1 MKTTTLALSLLAATG
16 GAAAQSALTV
26 FGVID
31 AGISHYSTRSRSWG
45 LAAPRQIT
53 QSQTALSPSG
63 YASSRLGFRGT
74 EDLGGGLAAGFWLRR
89 RWPTT
94 TAAASATSAAAPP

>member
-16 GAAAQSALTV
+16 GAAAQSSLTV
-26 FGVID
+26 FGVVD

-45 LAAPRQIT
+45 LAAPRQVT

-74 EDLGGGLAAGFWLRR
+74 EDLGGGRAGRGGGGGPRGPPNPGAGGAMRR
-89 RWPTT
+89 
-94 TAAASATSAAAPP
+94 